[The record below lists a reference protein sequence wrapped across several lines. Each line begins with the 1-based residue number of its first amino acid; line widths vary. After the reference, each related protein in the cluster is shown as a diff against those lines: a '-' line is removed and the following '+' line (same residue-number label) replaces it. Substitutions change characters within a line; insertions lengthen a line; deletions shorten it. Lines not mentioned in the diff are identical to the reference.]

1 MDKFS
6 TMRSF
11 LRVVETGAFIRAAES
26 LGLPKSTVTRQIQ
39 ALEAELG
46 VKLLHRSS
54 RRLRLTEQGE
64 VYYKG
69 AQDLLIQAER
79 LDNSV
84 SGSDATWRG
93 QLRVEMPGA
102 LAYCL
107 LIPRIP
113 DFMNRYPD
121 LQVITSI
128 GNRTSDLID
137 NQIDCVIRVGA
148 LRHDTLISRS
158 LGTLPMAVCAAP
170 QYLEKN
176 GRPTHP
182 SELLKHYLIQV
193 RSPQSGRSFGHQL
206 VKDNGSFA
214 IQGPFQISVN
224 DAFAA
229 LCAARAG
236 LGIVTTYAFLV
247 KDALIKGELVSLF
260 DEWEV
265 DKLPVHIAWP
275 ENRQLAPRVRLFSD
289 WVRGQFNDMALTDL
303 N

>member
-6 TMRSF
+6 TIRSF

-39 ALEAELG
+39 ALETELG

-54 RRLRLTEQGE
+54 RRLSLTEQGE

-69 AQDLLIQAER
+69 AQALIKQAER

-84 SGSDATWRG
+84 SGANATWHG
-93 QLRVEMPGA
+93 TLRIEMPGA

-107 LIPRIP
+107 LIPRMP

-121 LQVITSI
+121 LQVITSV

-137 NQIDCVIRVGA
+137 QQIDCVIRIGA
-148 LRHDTLISRS
+148 LRHDTLIARS
-158 LGTLPMAVCAAP
+158 LGTLSMTVCAAP
-170 QYLEKN
+170 HYLQKN
-176 GRPTHP
+176 GRPAHP
-182 SELLKHYLIQV
+182 SELLKYHLIQV
-193 RSPQSGRSFGHQL
+193 RSPQSGRSFEHIL
-206 VKDNGSFA
+206 LKDNEYFA

-224 DAFAA
+224 DAYAAFCAA
-229 LCAARAG
+229 LAG
-236 LGIVTTYAFLV
+236 LGIVVTYTFLV
-247 KDALIKGELVSLF
+247 KDALTKGKLVSLF
-260 DEWEV
+260 DAWKV
-265 DKLPVHIAWP
+265 DDLPVHIAWP

-289 WVRGQFNDMALTDL
+289 WVQGQFNDISKT
-303 N
+303 NFN

>member
-6 TMRSF
+6 AMRSF
-11 LRVVETGAFIRAAES
+11 LRVVETGAFTRAAES

-39 ALEAELG
+39 MLETTLG

-54 RRLRLTEQGE
+54 RRLSLTEQGE

-69 AQDLLIQAER
+69 AQALLTQAER

-84 SGSDATWRG
+84 SGADATWRG
-93 QLRVEMPGA
+93 TLRVEMPGA

-107 LIPRIP
+107 LIPRLS
-113 DFMNRYPD
+113 DFMHRYPD
-121 LQVITSI
+121 LQVITSV

-137 NQIDCVIRVGA
+137 QQIDCVIRIGA
-148 LRHDTLISRS
+148 LRHDTLIARS
-158 LGTLPMAVCAAP
+158 LGTLPMTVCAAP
-170 QYLEKN
+170 DYLQKN
-176 GRPTHP
+176 GRPAHP
-182 SELLKHYLIQV
+182 SELLKHQLIQV
-193 RSPQSGRSFGHQL
+193 RSPQSGRSFEHRL
-206 VKDNGSFA
+206 MKDNGSFA

-224 DAFAA
+224 DAYAA

-236 LGIVTTYAFLV
+236 LGIVVTYAFLV
-247 KDALIKGELVSLF
+247 QDALIKGELVSLF
-260 DEWEV
+260 DDWNA

-289 WVRGQFNDMALTDL
+289 WVREQFNDISE
-303 N
+303 NSP

>member
-1 MDKFS
+1 MDKLS
-6 TMRSF
+6 TIRSF
-11 LRVVETGAFIRAAES
+11 LRVVDTGAFTRAAES
-26 LGLPKSTVTRQIQ
+26 LGLPKSTVTRQVQ

-69 AQDLLIQAER
+69 AQDLLMQAER

-84 SGSDATWRG
+84 SGAHATWRG

-102 LAYCL
+102 LAYYL

-121 LQVITSI
+121 LQVIISV
-128 GNRTSDLID
+128 GNRTSDLIN

-148 LRHDTLISRS
+148 LHHDTLISHS

-170 QYLEKN
+170 HYLEKH
-176 GRPTHP
+176 GIPTHP
-182 SELLKHYLIQV
+182 SELLRHYLIQV
-193 RSPQSGRSFGHQL
+193 RSPQSGRSFEHKLLKG
-206 VKDNGSFA
+206 KGSFS
-214 IQGPFQISVN
+214 IQGAFQISVN

-236 LGIVTTYAFLV
+236 LGIVTTYVFLV

-260 DEWEV
+260 DSWKV

-289 WVRGQFNDMALTDL
+289 WVRGQFNEINND
-303 N
+303 

>member
-6 TMRSF
+6 AIRSF
-11 LRVVETGAFIRAAES
+11 IQVVETGAFTRAAES

-39 ALEAELG
+39 ALENELG
-46 VKLLHRSS
+46 VKLLYRSS
-54 RRLRLTEQGE
+54 RRLSLTEQGE

-69 AQDLLIQAER
+69 AHALLMQAER

-84 SGSDATWRG
+84 SATGATWRG

-107 LIPRIP
+107 LIPRLA

-121 LQVITSI
+121 LQIITSV
-128 GNRTSDLID
+128 GNRTSNLIE
-137 NQIDCVIRVGA
+137 NQIDCVIRIGS
-148 LRHDTLISRS
+148 LRDDSLIARS

-170 QYLEKN
+170 GYLEKN
-176 GRPTHP
+176 GKPEHP
-182 SELLKHYLIQV
+182 VELLQSHLIQI
-193 RSPQSGRSFGHQL
+193 RSPQTGRNFEHQL
-206 VKDNGSFA
+206 VKDNESFA

-224 DAFAA
+224 DAYAA

-247 KDALIKGELVSLF
+247 KEALKAGELVSLF
-260 DEWEV
+260 DSWKV
-265 DKLPVHIAWP
+265 DESPVHIAWP
-275 ENRQLAPRVRLFSD
+275 ENRQLAPRVRLFAD
-289 WVRGQFNDMALTDL
+289 WVRKQFTDIS
-303 N
+303 